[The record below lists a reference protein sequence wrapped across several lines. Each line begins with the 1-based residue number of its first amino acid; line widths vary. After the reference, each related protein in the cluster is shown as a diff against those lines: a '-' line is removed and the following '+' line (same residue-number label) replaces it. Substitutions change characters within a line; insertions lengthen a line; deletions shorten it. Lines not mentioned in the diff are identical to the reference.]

1 MYCEAV
7 DNLYVKAN
15 GEVPCACS
23 PGEHEPLFRL
33 TAGGRRKLHVIK
45 HILNGAEI
53 RRIRREIH
61 RGRLP
66 FDYCSGCGLFRENR
80 EYGEGD
86 GYESRRGYLKKLYC
100 LQLEASYLC
109 NVDCP
114 YCVPMDM
121 RKKLKKPPYH
131 MSLSL
136 VRRVV
141 SDINESNVP
150 VLHCALSGRGEPLMN
165 PALPSIVRE
174 VKDRLGCTVSVH
186 TNGNF
191 RFDPRLVE
199 AGVST
204 FSVAVDGTTQASY
217 AKYRRRG
224 ELKKALRFMEEALR
238 CRERTKGG
246 LNVIWQYILFNWNT
260 KPLHLERLF
269 RRASD
274 LGVDVLLLTETDTPG
289 GELFAKDPGTRKQ
302 ILKNLGELS
311 SRHPDLHL
319 QMMLSRTV
327 YRDRPP
333 VDLEM
338 RLRRGGKNASRRRPM
353 LEGRMKNL
361 RLEKLS
367 VRAEI
372 HGVEKTGRRE
382 HLYHAGRKTL
392 RPRQEY
398 VDGIRMDRAA
408 LPEGCDRIRVK
419 LFEGKSGKPF
429 LERDVPL

>member
-1 MYCEAV
+1 MYCEAI

-23 PGEHEPLFRL
+23 PGEHQPLFRL
-33 TAGGRRKLHVIK
+33 ALKGRQKPHVVK
-45 HILNGAEI
+45 DVLNGAEI

-66 FDYCSGCGLFRENR
+66 FDYCSGCGLFREKR
-80 EYGEGD
+80 EYGEGA
-86 GYESRRGYLKKLYC
+86 GYESRQGYLKKLYC

-114 YCVPMDM
+114 YCVPMNM

-131 MSLSL
+131 MPLSL

-141 SDINESNVP
+141 SDIEESDVP

-191 RFDPRLVE
+191 RFDPRLVKS
-199 AGVST
+199 GVST
-204 FSVAVDGTTQASY
+204 FSVAVDGITQASY

-224 ELKKALRFMEEALR
+224 ELKKALRFMEEAVR
-238 CRERTKGG
+238 WRERAKGG
-246 LNVIWQYILFNWNT
+246 LSVIWQYILFNWNT
-260 KPLHLERLF
+260 KPPHLERLF
-269 RRASD
+269 QRASD
-274 LGVDVLLLTETDTPG
+274 LGVDALLLMETDTPG
-289 GELFAKDPGTRKQ
+289 GELFARDPGARKQ
-302 ILKNLGELS
+302 ILENLGELS
-311 SRHPDLHL
+311 SRYPDLPL

-333 VDLEM
+333 VDLEL
-338 RLRRGGKNASRRRPM
+338 RLRRGGRCASRRRPM
-353 LEGRMKNL
+353 LEGRMMNL

-367 VRAEI
+367 LRAEI
-372 HGVEKTGRRE
+372 HGMERTTGRE
-382 HLYHAGRKTL
+382 HLYRRGRKTL
-392 RPRQEY
+392 RPREEF
-398 VDGIRMDRAA
+398 VDGIRVDRAA

-419 LFEGKSGKPF
+419 LFEGKTGKSF